1 MGLFDTSITLL
12 EKAMVG
18 AGRRHEALSAN
29 VANANTPG
37 YRRADVDFHRTLS
50 AALGAPD
57 RERSLSSVAF
67 TAESDGSGAVRADG
81 NGIDV
86 DREMAALTENN
97 LEYQAIAG
105 VLRQRFRALETVLG
119 SR

>member
-1 MGLFDTSITLL
+1 LFDTSITLL

-18 AGRRHEALSAN
+18 AGQRHDALAAN

-37 YRRADVDFHRTLS
+37 SRRVDVDFHSALS
-50 AALGAPD
+50 AALDSSDNAKA
-57 RERSLSSVAF
+57 LSTIQFS
-67 TAESDGSGAVRADG
+67 AEQDGSGSVREDG
-81 NGIDV
+81 NGVDV

-105 VLRQRFRALETVLG
+105 VLRQRFRTLETVIG
-119 SR
+119 NR

>member
-1 MGLFDTSITLL
+1 MFDTSITLL

-37 YRRADVDFHRTLS
+37 YRRIDVDFHSALS
-50 AALGAPD
+50 AAMGSSD
-57 RERSLSSVAF
+57 RDKELADVVFSPENDAM
-67 TAESDGSGAVRADG
+67 GSVRADG
-81 NGIDV
+81 NGVDV

-105 VLRQRFRALETVLG
+105 VLRQRFRALETVIG